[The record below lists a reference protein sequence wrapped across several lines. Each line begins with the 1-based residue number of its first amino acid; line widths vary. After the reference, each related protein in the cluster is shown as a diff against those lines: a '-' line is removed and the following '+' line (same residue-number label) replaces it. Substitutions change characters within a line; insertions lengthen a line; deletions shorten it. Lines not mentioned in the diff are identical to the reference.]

1 MRISWSRTGGFAGIS
16 QDKSLDT
23 NSLTDEENQQILTLV
38 AAVDFFNLPT
48 RIASQSTYPDSFE
61 YLLTVEDG
69 TKEHSV
75 IIAETAL
82 TGKLSSLVQL
92 LNQIISSK

>member
-23 NSLTDEENQQILTLV
+23 TSLTDEENQQLLTLI

-48 RIASQSTYPDSFE
+48 RIVSQNTYPDSFE

-69 TKEHSV
+69 AREHSV
-75 IIAETAL
+75 IVAETGL

-92 LNQIISSK
+92 LNQITSSK